1 MIRCGACHGVIGSAE
16 DPHWFGG
23 DLRYHPG
30 CCPACTTPDAGVGHP
45 ITEPPAVERMKR
57 MKRGHRRGTPRAWAL
72 RGAGG

>member
-30 CCPACTTPDAGVGHP
+30 CCPACCRL
-45 ITEPPAVERMKR
+45 IPAL
-57 MKRGHRRGTPRAWAL
+57 AAL
-72 RGAGG
+72 EADR

>member
-1 MIRCGACHGVIGSAE
+1 MTRCKGCGRAIGAAE

-30 CCPACTTPDAGVGHP
+30 CCPACTILRDAGPV
-45 ITEPPAVERMKR
+45 VETPLLER
-57 MKRGHRRGTPRAWAL
+57 MKRGHRRRTPRAWAM

>member
-30 CCPACTTPDAGVGHP
+30 CCPACTTRP
-45 ITEPPAVERMKR
+45 
-57 MKRGHRRGTPRAWAL
+57 L
-72 RGAGG
+72 RHGAGHAALAALEADR